1 MVVLTRRSKLVS
13 FRVSE
18 EEHEALSKSCVAS
31 GVRSVAEFA
40 RTAVLQRIQGSPP
53 GTLKGDL
60 STLSRTLAELDTTL
74 MEAHRTIRGVLG
86 PPSAAK
92 PRNSLLGGQKEKDLK
107 GKG

>member
-18 EEHEALSKSCVAS
+18 EEHEALSRSCVAS
-31 GVRSVAEFA
+31 GARSVAEFA

-74 MEAHRTIRGVLG
+74 MDVHRTIRGVLG
-86 PPSAAK
+86 QPSVPRSRNSAA
-92 PRNSLLGGQKEKDLK
+92 GDQK
-107 GKG
+107 GRA